1 MNDFDKIKQ
10 ELLSLYPGITDA
22 EMTQATENLVN
33 FYKTA
38 VSIILKQDIDID
50 IKDLKSKSQSDTT

>member
-1 MNDFDKIKQ
+1 MNDFGKIKQ

-22 EMTQATENLVN
+22 EMPQATENLVN

-38 VSIILKQDIDID
+38 VSIILKQDTDID

>member
-1 MNDFDKIKQ
+1 MNDSDKIKQ

-22 EMTQATENLVN
+22 EMIQATENLVN